1 MTSVSTDR
9 RLGVNSGAALKV
21 PCRAASTGNLTLSG
35 EQTID
40 GVACVT
46 GDRVLVKNQTS
57 GAQNGIYI
65 VDTGTWGRAPDWDGA
80 YDVVTGTAVY
90 ITSGSSNSGTY
101 WAVTTT
107 GTITVGTTSV
117 AFTNAVISSSAS
129 ISFVQ
134 SGTAPTYGWA
144 SRTMQAK
151 AGDLLSVEDVLC
163 ADGLAVS
170 GNGSHD
176 DTTGIQAALT
186 YMNSIGGGVVQG
198 TRGKTYLVS
207 KTSTK
212 TINGT
217 ANSYCLL
224 LPDNVLFDLNG
235 STLKLAAAAN
245 AAIILNST
253 AGTTQNSDL
262 GVCNGILDGNKA
274 NQTSPASGEMACIY
288 LNNVMRPRVY
298 DLRVKNV
305 RNYAGRFLAID
316 KGYFNDLHCQ
326 DSDGDGWSFGIS
338 SSSQHVLRSFIDNI
352 YAEGCDGSYDGAG
365 GLNGNGAVFTTQ
377 YCQVGKVITKDC
389 GGGIKFQ
396 DESQDTDIAELKF
409 IGKTNGSANS
419 GVKIQGNGA
428 GLTPTRINVG
438 LISSYNAYGN
448 GLFIS
453 DVNGV
458 SIGRYVGS
466 SNGSGAG
473 ASGSEKNDVQ
483 LSLSNGAGAHSVQ
496 IGAIFVDTPA
506 AIGVQI
512 NGASPRVDIGS
523 IVVRNATGSA
533 VSDSTTTSRIY
544 IGKIQAVDDAGTL
557 TYAFVST
564 GKKKGES
571 HEAGD
576 CG

>member
-1 MTSVSTDR
+1 MGGRPYRGCVGPS
-9 RLGVNSGAALKV
+9 L
-21 PCRAASTGNLTLSG
+21 RA
-35 EQTID
+35 
-40 GVACVT
+40 V
-46 GDRVLVKNQTS
+46 R
-57 GAQNGIYI
+57 Y
-65 VDTGTWGRAPDWDGA
+65 
-80 YDVVTGTAVY
+80 
-90 ITSGSSNSGTY
+90 
-101 WAVTTT
+101 
-107 GTITVGTTSV
+107 
-117 AFTNAVISSSAS
+117 
-129 ISFVQ
+129 
-134 SGTAPTYGWA
+134 
-144 SRTMQAK
+144 
-151 AGDLLSVEDVLC
+151 
-163 ADGLAVS
+163 
-170 GNGSHD
+170 
-176 DTTGIQAALT
+176 
-186 YMNSIGGGVVQG
+186 
-198 TRGKTYLVS
+198 
-207 KTSTK
+207 
-212 TINGT
+212 
-217 ANSYCLL
+217 
-224 LPDNVLFDLNG
+224 
-235 STLKLAAAAN
+235 
-245 AAIILNST
+245 
-253 AGTTQNSDL
+253 TTQNSDL

-377 YCQVGKVITKDC
+377 FCQVGKVITKDC

-466 SNGSGAG
+466 NNGSGAG

-496 IGAIFVDTPA
+496 IGAIFVDTPT

-564 GKKKGES
+564 GTSKGKIDLIETS
-571 HEAGD
+571 AAHSVTQSRVTLAAGQYD
-576 CG
+576 FEIGSIRLGSTDVLEGVARLGNGVTSTSVTCGHIWREFVGGSADYFHPIISIMAWDSTSAALGWMRSSVTDGSSATGFAIKHANSGAADDVYWKVLGWKVVSLVSS